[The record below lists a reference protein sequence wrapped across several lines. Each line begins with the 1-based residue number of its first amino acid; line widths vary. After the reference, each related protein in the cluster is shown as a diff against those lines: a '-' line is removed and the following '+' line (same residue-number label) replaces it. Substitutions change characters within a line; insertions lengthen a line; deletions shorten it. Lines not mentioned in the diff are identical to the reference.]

1 MGFRRTGMDNSSRKQ
16 RKVDRPNSVT
26 VIFMCQIRIYH
37 RVQKYQN
44 APQII
49 IKAGNTTATITVKGI
64 EDFLND
70 EG

>member
-1 MGFRRTGMDNSSRKQ
+1 VYN
-16 RKVDRPNSVT
+16 
-26 VIFMCQIRIYH
+26 H

-49 IKAGNTTATITVKGI
+49 IKAGNTTATITKGI